1 MLKNTV
7 RERVPAFDQEMR
19 YGKVWLVGA
28 LVLALELMVLPLVT
42 GAKHVDIFQQF
53 SDGSYEKNQKEREQE
68 DQPDDEEDIQTE
80 QPTSCVEEVLPTDPL
95 ELHEKLENE
104 TVRPMMEVQNISQP
118 NLSEMFS
125 KLRSG
130 IFSINLFQIGQHVR
144 SILTMVKDQMQ
155 AYVRDTIAKFEHLRH
170 KTMSSVKRKVDEIN
184 EQIRNHFQNEF
195 VEYRDVCLPDENRC
209 MQLLHT
215 QIDQYERRLRENVD
229 ECHDKLAEHLAKQ
242 RLEIDE
248 AQQLMNGPY
257 SSMNNCL
264 DRDAGYGR
272 SFLACTGG
280 AVANLAKGTTE
291 ALQRFANKMTHLSGK
306 FTQQVNKFEKCV
318 VRRRQLLSKN
328 EREVSEKVKSCFKKQ
343 QSQPE
348 AFF

>member
-1 MLKNTV
+1 
-7 RERVPAFDQEMR
+7 MR
-19 YGKVWLVGA
+19 HGKVWLVEA
-28 LVLALELMVLPLVT
+28 LVLALALTLLPQVT

-53 SDGSYEKNQKEREQE
+53 SDGSYEENQKAREQ
-68 DQPDDEEDIQTE
+68 QNQSDDEDDIRTE
-80 QPTSCVEEVLPTDPL
+80 QPTSCVEDVLPTDPL

-104 TVRPMMEVQNISQP
+104 TSRPPVEVQNISQP
-118 NLSEMFS
+118 NLSEMFA

-130 IFSINLFQIGQHVR
+130 IFSVNLLQIGQHVR
-144 SILTMVKDQMQ
+144 SVLTMVKDRMQ
-155 AYVRDTIAKFEHLRH
+155 AYVRDTTAKFEHLRH
-170 KTMSSVKRKVDEIN
+170 RTMSSVKRKVDEIN
-184 EQIRNHFQNEF
+184 EQIRSYFQNEF
-195 VEYRDVCLPDENRC
+195 VEYRDVCLPDENHC

-215 QIDQYERRLRENVD
+215 QIDQYEHRLRENVD
-229 ECHDKLAEHLAKQ
+229 ECHDKLAEHLANQ
-242 RLEIDE
+242 RREIDE

-264 DRDAGYGR
+264 NRDAGYGR
-272 SFLACTGG
+272 SFLACTGA

-291 ALQRFANKMTHLSGK
+291 ALQGFANKMTYLSSR

-318 VRRRQLLSKN
+318 VQRRQLLTKT
-328 EREVSEKVKSCFKKQ
+328 EREVSQKVKSCFKKQ

>member
-1 MLKNTV
+1 
-7 RERVPAFDQEMR
+7 MR
-19 YGKVWLVGA
+19 YGTVWLVGA
-28 LVLALELMVLPLVT
+28 LAVLVLELMVLPQVT

-53 SDGSYEKNQKEREQE
+53 SDGSYEENQKAREQR
-68 DQPDDEEDIQTE
+68 DQSDEEDDIRTE

-104 TVRPMMEVQNISQP
+104 TVRPLLEVQNISQP
-118 NLSEMFS
+118 NLGEMFS

-130 IFSINLFQIGQHVR
+130 IFSINLLQIGQHVR
-144 SILTMVKDQMQ
+144 SVLTLVKDRMQ
-155 AYVRDTIAKFEHLRH
+155 AYVRDTTVKFEHLRH
-170 KTMSSVKRKVDEIN
+170 EAMSSVKRKVDEIN
-184 EQIRNHFQNEF
+184 GQIRSYFQNEF
-195 VEYRDVCLPDENRC
+195 VEYRDVCLPDKNHC

-215 QIDQYERRLRENVD
+215 EIDQYERRLRENVD
-229 ECHDKLAEHLAKQ
+229 ECHDKLAEHLDNQ
-242 RLEIDE
+242 RREIDE

-257 SSMNNCL
+257 STMNNCL

-291 ALQRFANKMTHLSGK
+291 ALQRFANKMTHLSSR
-306 FTQQVNKFEKCV
+306 FSQQVNKFEKCV
-318 VRRRQLLSKN
+318 VRRRQLLHKT
-328 EREVSEKVKSCFKKQ
+328 EREVPEKVKSCFKKQ
-343 QSQPE
+343 QSLPE